1 MNRVGQLREEH
12 GWDQAE
18 LGRRIGVKHATVSKY
33 ENEKLSLNAE
43 ILRKLAKVLDASA
56 DYILCISN
64 QRRSEDAFQLS
75 PEEHALVQTYRKL
88 DERGR
93 IAVKETAT
101 REARESLKK
110 PDANVAKDVVA

>member
-1 MNRVGQLREEH
+1 MNRVGELREEH

-64 QRRSEDAFQLS
+64 QRKSADAFQLS
-75 PEEHALVQTYRKL
+75 PHEFELIQTYRNL
-88 DERGR
+88 DDRGR
-93 IAVKETAT
+93 EMVDETAALS
-101 REARESLKK
+101 ARQALKK
-110 PDANVAKDVVA
+110 PAANTDVVA